1 MKDNKSNPEDIN
13 KWANI
18 SRSVLNGI
26 VGDYLAKEHNPLA
39 IEMAFYH
46 CDHPLILNE
55 TLAHQLKFPRDRP
68 LTNKVIVLIHGLTN
82 LETIWNFKTDLN
94 AQQVTQ
100 TQTLQQTPSERVTDD
115 PTLILENVKFDNYGS
130 RLQRDFSYTPLFLRY
145 NTGLPIKENGQNLS
159 DLLTQLI
166 KFYPIQIDE
175 LVLMGFSMGGL
186 LSRSAQKIANDTD
199 LAWLEKL
206 TNCYYI
212 GTPHEGSPL
221 EKFGHIAS
229 SIVKSVPLN
238 YVNQWADWIDLRS
251 QGIKDLKDG
260 LLNLN
265 NTSSSPESSEPD
277 PYKQSVKCGSFVV
290 HAQHHFISGGVSENK
305 HGVTNKLV
313 GDTLVRHS
321 SAHPISAPDNAKN
334 AHFEGVTHV
343 PLAHSDKVY
352 QQIKQWF
359 IEHVTDH
366 PIVSFKA
373 QETAI
378 SFDDNTPRI
387 NELSSQEIISSTLD
401 LLLQAYEH
409 GVNSVEKKHHSIV
422 NKTNT
427 RLEKVPA
434 VRKVSTPLSKTHKNI
449 VETIYYSLKKGGKL
463 AQKGADLIRQK
474 KND

>member
-1 MKDNKSNPEDIN
+1 MKDNKSNPADIN

-46 CDHPLILNE
+46 HDHPLILNE
-55 TLAHQLKFPRDRP
+55 TLAHQLRFHSNKP

-82 LETIWNFKTDLN
+82 LETIWNFTADLN
-94 AQQVTQ
+94 AEQVTQ
-100 TQTLQQTPSERVTDD
+100 GQTLQQAPNEQITDD
-115 PTLILENVKFDNYGS
+115 NTLTSELDNYGS
-130 RLQRDFSYTPLFLRY
+130 RLQRDFGYTPLFLRY
-145 NTGLPIKENGQNLS
+145 NTGLSIKENGQNLS

-166 KFYPIQIDE
+166 KFYPIQIDD

-186 LSRSAQKIANDTD
+186 LNRSAQKIAHDNG

-221 EKFGHIAS
+221 EKFGHLTS
-229 SIVKSVPLN
+229 SIVKSVPLD
-238 YVNQWADWIDLRS
+238 YVSQWADWIDLRS

-265 NTSSSPESSEPD
+265 NTSSSPESNDPD
-277 PYKQSVKCGSFVV
+277 PYKQSVKCGSFVE

-305 HGVTNKLV
+305 HGVTNKLI

-334 AHFEGVTHV
+334 AHFEGVSHV

-359 IEHVTDH
+359 NEHVTDH
-366 PIVSFKA
+366 SIVSYNTP
-373 QETAI
+373 EIAI
-378 SFDDNTPRI
+378 SLDDNTPEM
-387 NELSSQEIISSTLD
+387 NQLSSQEIISGTLD
-401 LLLQAYEH
+401 LLLKAYEH
-409 GVNSVEKKHHSIV
+409 SVDSVEKTHHSIV
-422 NKTNT
+422 NKTNAT
-427 RLEKVPA
+427 LEKVPA
-434 VRKVSTPLSKTHKNI
+434 VKEMSTPLSKTHKDI
-449 VETIYYSLKKGGKL
+449 IDTIYYSLKKGGKL
-463 AQKGADLIRQK
+463 AQKGVDLLR
-474 KND
+474 

>member
-1 MKDNKSNPEDIN
+1 MKDDKSNPEDIR

-26 VGDYLAKEHNPLA
+26 VGDYLAKENNPLA

-46 CDHPLILNE
+46 YGHPVILNK
-55 TLAHQLKFPRDRP
+55 TLAHQLTFPANKP
-68 LTNKVIVLIHGLTN
+68 LTNKVVVLIHGLTN

-94 AQQVTQ
+94 AQQI
-100 TQTLQQTPSERVTDD
+100 TQTLQDTPSEQTTDSK
-115 PTLILENVKFDNYGS
+115 PLTSENIELDNYGL
-130 RLQRDFSYTPLFLRY
+130 RLQRDFGYTPLFLRY

-159 DLLTQLI
+159 NLLTDFI
-166 KFYPIQIDE
+166 EFYPTQVDE

-186 LSRSAQKIANDTD
+186 LSRSAQKIANDNN
-199 LAWLEKL
+199 LAWLERL

-221 EKFGHIAS
+221 EKIGYITS
-229 SIVKSVPLN
+229 SIVKAVPLN

-260 LLNLN
+260 LLDLN
-265 NTSSSPESSEPD
+265 NTSNSTQNNEPD
-277 PYKQSVKCGSFVV
+277 PYKQSVKCGSFVE

-305 HGVTNKLV
+305 YSVANKLV

-334 AHFEGVTHV
+334 SHFEGITHV

-359 IEHVTDH
+359 NEHVTVQ
-366 PIVSFKA
+366 PIISFKA
-373 QETAI
+373 EET
-378 SFDDNTPRI
+378 SSPFNDNSPKI
-387 NELSSQEIISSTLD
+387 NELSSHEIISGTLD
-401 LLLQAYEH
+401 LLLQAYDH
-409 GVNSVEKKHHSIV
+409 SVKSVEKTHRSIV
-422 NKTNT
+422 NNTNET
-427 RLEKVPA
+427 LENVPT
-434 VRKVSTPLSKTHKNI
+434 VRKASKPISKTHKDI
-449 VETIYYSLKKGGKL
+449 IDTIYYSLRKGGKL
-463 AQKGADLIRQK
+463 AQKGADLIQQK
-474 KND
+474 K

>member
-1 MKDNKSNPEDIN
+1 MKDNKSNPAEIN

-46 CDHPLILNE
+46 YGHPLILNE
-55 TLAHQLKFPRDRP
+55 TLAHQLKFSCDKP

-94 AQQVTQ
+94 TQQVTQ
-100 TQTLQQTPSERVTDD
+100 VQTLQQTPRERVTDNN
-115 PTLILENVKFDNYGS
+115 TLISENIDLDNYGS
-130 RLQRDFSYTPLFLRY
+130 RLQRDFGYTPLFLRY
-145 NTGLPIKENGQNLS
+145 NTGLSIKENGQNLS
-159 DLLTQLI
+159 DLLTHLM

-186 LSRSAQKIANDTD
+186 LSRSAQKIAKDND

-221 EKFGHIAS
+221 EKFGHITS

-265 NTSSSPESSEPD
+265 NTSSSPENKEPD
-277 PYKQSVKCGSFVV
+277 PYKQSVKCGSFVE

-321 SAHPISAPDNAKN
+321 SAHPISAPDSAKN
-334 AHFEGVTHV
+334 AHFEGVSHV

-359 IEHVTDH
+359 NEHITEH
-366 PIVSFKA
+366 PIISFKA
-373 QETAI
+373 QETTI
-378 SFDDNTPRI
+378 SLVDNTPKK

-401 LLLQAYEH
+401 LLLKAYEH
-409 GVNSVEKKHHSIV
+409 SINSVEKTHHSVV
-422 NKTNT
+422 NKTYT
-427 RLEKVPA
+427 TLEKVPA
-434 VRKVSTPLSKTHKNI
+434 VKEISKPLSKTQKNI
-449 VETIYYSLKKGGKL
+449 IETIYYSLKKGGKL
-463 AQKGADLIRQK
+463 AQKGANLIRQK
-474 KND
+474 KE

>member
-1 MKDNKSNPEDIN
+1 MKDDKSNPAEIN

-26 VGDYLAKEHNPLA
+26 VGDYLAKENNPLA

-46 CDHPLILNE
+46 YDHPLVINE
-55 TLAHQLKFPRDRP
+55 TLAHQLSFPGNKP

-94 AQQVTQ
+94 AQQTTQ
-100 TQTLQQTPSERVTDD
+100 EQTLQQAP
-115 PTLILENVKFDNYGS
+115 ENIDLDNYGS
-130 RLQRDFSYTPLFLRY
+130 RLQQDFGYTPLFLRY
-145 NTGLPIKENGQNLS
+145 NTGLSIKENGQNLS
-159 DLLTQLI
+159 DILTQFI
-166 KFYPIQIDE
+166 KFYPIQVDE

-186 LSRSAQKIANDTD
+186 LSRSAQKIANDND

-206 TNCYYI
+206 ANCYYI

-221 EKFGHIAS
+221 EKFGHITS

-265 NTSSSPESSEPD
+265 NTSSSPENEAAD
-277 PYKQSVKCGSFVV
+277 PYQQSVKCGSFVE

-305 HGVTNKLV
+305 YSITNKLV

-334 AHFEGVTHV
+334 AHIEGVSHV
-343 PLAHSDKVY
+343 PLAHSNKVY
-352 QQIKQWF
+352 LQIKQWF
-359 IEHVTDH
+359 NEHVTNHD
-366 PIVSFKA
+366 ILSFKA
-373 QETAI
+373 QATAV
-378 SFDDNTPRI
+378 SFDYNTPEV
-387 NELSSQEIISSTLD
+387 NELSSQEIISGTLD
-401 LLLQAYEH
+401 LLLKAYDH
-409 GVNSVEKKHHSIV
+409 SINSVEKTHNAIV
-422 NKTNT
+422 NTTNST
-427 RLEKVPA
+427 LEKVPA
-434 VRKVSTPLSKTHKNI
+434 VKEISKPLSKTHKDI
-449 VETIYYSLKKGGKL
+449 IDTIYYSLRKGGKL
-463 AQKGADLIRQK
+463 AQRGADLIKK
-474 KND
+474 KNNES